1 MDSGWDEDP
10 CLNGYQPKEKMNCV
24 VSGLDFEEDQL
35 QRLSP
40 ATGNFPGGSNPKQYA
55 LPAGAQELQDL
66 IEYREMN
73 FAVGN
78 IFKAAY
84 RLGHCDHGDELRD
97 LRKIMWFAD
106 REIQRISKKEVQG

>member
-1 MDSGWDEDP
+1 MNDMDSVWDEDP
-10 CLNGYQPKEKMNCV
+10 CFNHYQQQE
-24 VSGLDFEEDQL
+24 QT
-35 QRLSP
+35 
-40 ATGNFPGGSNPKQYA
+40 APGGSNPKQYS
-55 LPAGAQELQDL
+55 LHAGAQELQDL
-66 IEYREMN
+66 IEYRAMN

-106 REIQRISKKEVQG
+106 REIQRLSKKEVQG